1 MSGARLF
8 IFKALWF
15 CAALEGHTSALA
27 VLRGLGRSVCQELK
41 TDINPRARHV
51 CVYVMGTVIECVM
64 RVA

>member
-15 CAALEGHTSALA
+15 CAALEGHTSAMA
-27 VLRGLGRSVCQELK
+27 VLRGLGRSVK

-51 CVYVMGTVIECVM
+51 CVCVMNTVIE
-64 RVA
+64 